1 MASAFNP
8 FERRGNWP
16 DALSAAQWIKQGA
29 PVSASNDGKALAVAM
44 AKLESLYKKVEVD
57 DLQPRRNQV
66 FATLDDLESAEK
78 AAKAAYRNTVVP
90 LVAQALEV
98 RKQALT
104 LAKLCQ
110 ADAKVPKPVVVLV
123 AQAAKAADEV
133 SDVFKDLGEIFKP
146 FDEAR
151 KSLVKADG
159 QLRKTLQP
167 HLQGLNKGL
176 DQCQKNPTREL
187 WDKLCKGPCNAV
199 HNTVKNTPRLKDD
212 FWGVWKVHDGD
223 SFSHALQMAEKSAK
237 DDKARQKI
245 EDVIVRMCKELRG
258 ELVKLDKA
266 VG

>member
-1 MASAFNP
+1 MAAFNP
-8 FERRGNWP
+8 FERSGHWP
-16 DALSAAQWIKQGA
+16 DALSAAQWLKQGA
-29 PVSASNDGKALAVAM
+29 PVSTRDDGKALAMVL
-44 AKLESLYKKVEVD
+44 AKLEGLYKKVDVA

-66 FATLDDLESAEK
+66 FSTLDELEDAEK
-78 AAKAAYRNTVVP
+78 GAKAAYRSTVVP
-90 LVAQALEV
+90 LIAQALEA

-110 ADAKVPKPVVVLV
+110 ADPKVPKPVVVLA
-123 AQAAKAADEV
+123 AQMAKAADEV
-133 SDVFKDLGEIFKP
+133 AEAFKDLGTIFRP

-151 KSLVKADG
+151 KTLVKADG

-167 HLQGLNKGL
+167 HLTALNKGL
-176 DQCQKNPTREL
+176 DQCQKSPSREL

-199 HNTVKNTPRLKDD
+199 HNTVKNAPRLKDA

-237 DDKARQKI
+237 DDKARQKL

-258 ELVKLDKA
+258 ELGKLDKA

>member
-1 MASAFNP
+1 MAAFDP
-8 FERRGNWP
+8 FERSGHWP
-16 DALSAAQWIKQGA
+16 DALSAAQWLKQGA
-29 PVSASNDGKALAVAM
+29 PVSTRDDGKALAMVL
-44 AKLESLYKKVEVD
+44 AKLEGLYKKVDVA

-66 FATLDDLESAEK
+66 FSTLDELEDAEK
-78 AAKAAYRNTVVP
+78 GAKAAYRSTVVP
-90 LVAQALEV
+90 LIAQALEA

-110 ADAKVPKPVVVLV
+110 ADPKVPKPVVVLA
-123 AQAAKAADEV
+123 AQMAKAADEV
-133 SDVFKDLGEIFKP
+133 SDAFKDLGAIFKP

-151 KSLVKADG
+151 KTLVKADG
-159 QLRKTLQP
+159 QLRKTLLP
-167 HLQGLNKGL
+167 HMQSLHKGL
-176 DQCQKNPTREL
+176 DQCQKNPSREL
-187 WDKLCKGPCNAV
+187 WDKLCKAPCNAV

-237 DDKARQKI
+237 DDKARQKL

-258 ELVKLDKA
+258 ELGKLDKA

>member
-1 MASAFNP
+1 MAAFNP
-8 FERRGNWP
+8 FERSAPWP
-16 DALSAAQWIKQGA
+16 DALSAAQWLKQGQ
-29 PVSASNDGKALAVAM
+29 PVSTGDDGKALAMVL
-44 AKLESLYKKVEVD
+44 AKLEGLYKKVDVAE
-57 DLQPRRNQV
+57 LQPRRNQA
-66 FATLDDLESAEK
+66 FASLDELEEAEK
-78 AAKAAYRNTVVP
+78 GAKAAYRSTVVP
-90 LVAQALEV
+90 LITQALEA

-110 ADAKVPKPVVVLV
+110 ADPKVPRPVVVQA
-123 AQAAKAADEV
+123 AQMAKAADEV
-133 SDVFKDLGEIFKP
+133 AEAFKDLAAIFRP

-151 KSLVKADG
+151 KTLVKADG

-167 HLQGLNKGL
+167 HLLALNKGL
-176 DQCQKNPTREL
+176 DQCQKSPSREL

-237 DDKARQKI
+237 DDKARQKLD
-245 EDVIVRMCKELRG
+245 DVIVRMCKELRG
-258 ELVKLDKA
+258 ELGKLDKA